1 MAEVLKMKVRVE
13 LMVVKGPSVY
23 LVLVNMKY
31 NPSLSVA
38 VVVCYCSGSLSSAHL
53 QNLNL
58 CVATAAD
65 HWEI

>member
-1 MAEVLKMKVRVE
+1 MCRVCVCLFLNYFGVVEVLKMKVRVE

-38 VVVCYCSGSLSSAHL
+38 VAVCYCCGSRLSA
-53 QNLNL
+53 NL
-58 CVATAAD
+58 
-65 HWEI
+65 